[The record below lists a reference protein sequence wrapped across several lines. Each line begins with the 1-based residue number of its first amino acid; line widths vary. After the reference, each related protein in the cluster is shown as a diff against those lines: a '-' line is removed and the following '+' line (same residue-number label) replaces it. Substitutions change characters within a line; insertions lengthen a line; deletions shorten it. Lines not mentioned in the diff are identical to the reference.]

1 MFENI
6 HRRIQALD
14 THFSEV
20 KEPVHDYLSANL
32 QRSWTRLFPGVEFQ
46 LDLCKPWYLFFI
58 ILLRW
63 IHEWKERRH
72 VDEFYIT
79 FRYHMD
85 TEDKREIKATINE
98 YDLGKFQRLLE
109 NMVSKNV
116 WDTMQRR
123 PATYKAELKETWDSE
138 KGEFTSCVINLLLCN
153 SISEYNFKHV
163 LLPYK
168 ENQTFRNCCTALFTN
183 VQNLDMKSINY
194 FSTHDWAHPEISFTR
209 HFYSNIADFREK
221 VSSYQKWIRV
231 FRKP

>member
-46 LDLCKPWYLFFI
+46 LDLCKPWYLFFT

-63 IHEWKERRH
+63 INEWKERRS
-72 VDEFYIT
+72 VNEFYIT
-79 FRYHMD
+79 FWYHMD
-85 TEDKREIKATINE
+85 TEDKREIRAAINE
-98 YDLGKFQRLLE
+98 YDLGKLQRLLE

-116 WDTMQRR
+116 WHIFQGNLEN
-123 PATYKAELKETWDSE
+123 YQAELKETWDGDE
-138 KGEFTSCVINLLLCN
+138 GKLANCVINFLCHF
-153 SISEYNFKHV
+153 STPEHNFKQV
-163 LLPYK
+163 LLPYM

-194 FSTHDWAHPEISFTR
+194 SSTHDWAHTEISFTR
-209 HFYSNIADFREK
+209 HFYSNIADFCEQ